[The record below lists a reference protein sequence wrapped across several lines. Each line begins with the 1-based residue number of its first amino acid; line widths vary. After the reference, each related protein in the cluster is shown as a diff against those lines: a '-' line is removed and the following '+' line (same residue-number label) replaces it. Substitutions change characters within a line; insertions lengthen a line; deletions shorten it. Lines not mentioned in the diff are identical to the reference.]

1 MNFAALEVQSHSAAG
16 RALFSLAP
24 TGGEGRGE
32 GAARAADSCT
42 SKSTASRSART
53 NGHVPYSAARPLTLT
68 LSPDGGEGT
77 RARCAAHGSAFHSAF
92 TLLELL
98 IAVVAFAIVLAAIN
112 GVFYSALKLR
122 NRSAASLEK
131 SLPLTQALIILKR
144 DLASLAPP
152 GTLAKELQTSPT
164 SSASSEPRFGSLTG
178 AAGGAG
184 ALASQVGP
192 DFYTLSGLLDTSAPW
207 PSVQKVAYLL
217 VDSTNRN
224 ALGKDLVRAVTRNLL
239 PSGSVEEEPVEQL
252 LLTDVAEA
260 LFFYHDGTD
269 WLESWDSTA
278 DETMKLPRAI
288 KLQLQMA
295 SEDRA
300 SRQAPIELIV
310 PIVTQAS
317 TNPPAGGSQ

>member
-1 MNFAALEVQSHSAAG
+1 MNFVRSKGQESKVQSQWRVRQLNDFG
-16 RALFSLAP
+16 LCTLGPWTQRRA
-24 TGGEGRGE
+24 
-32 GAARAADSCT
+32 
-42 SKSTASRSART
+42 
-53 NGHVPYSAARPLTLT
+53 
-68 LSPDGGEGT
+68 
-77 RARCAAHGSAFHSAF
+77 AF

-144 DLASLAPP
+144 DLASLAAPS
-152 GTLAKELQTSPT
+152 TNSTKLAGELQTSPT
-164 SSASSEPRFGSLTG
+164 GSGTDSAPRFGSLAG

-184 ALASQVGP
+184 GLASQVGP
-192 DFYTLSGLLDTSAPW
+192 DFYTYSGLLDTASPW

-224 ALGKDLVRAVTRNLL
+224 ALGKDLIRAVTRNLL
-239 PSGSVEEEPVEQL
+239 PAGSIAEQPVEQL

-260 LFFYHDGTD
+260 LFTFHDGAD
-269 WLESWDSTA
+269 WLESWDSATA
-278 DETMKLPRAI
+278 EPKLPRAI

-300 SRQAPIELIV
+300 SRQAPLELIV
-310 PIVTQAS
+310 PILTEAS
-317 TNPPAGGSQ
+317 TNATAGGSQ